1 MNFFLLSIIL
11 DARRVE
17 LQQSNFDRFSKGWW
31 DKKGDMK
38 VLHSMHQTR
47 MLFIKERINNRFK
60 NLNSYSSILQKK
72 NILDLGCGGG
82 LLSESLAKDY
92 PNSKFV
98 IDVKSTG
105 LYLNSKILKNNNVSY
120 QQIDLVDEK
129 KLSSKIKDFIK
140 KYKRIDY
147 LVNTTGVLWFGKDI
161 SAVDLDLKIWDRVF
175 DINLKT
181 MVLLSKIIIPVMK
194 KNKFGSM
201 VHISSVDA
209 LSGDDKPQDAYGA
222 SKAAMIRLSKSLAIQ
237 FGQFNIRSNCI
248 LPGAVETR
256 MQDRWKKIPNAKKN
270 LKKLMPIKK
279 IIQPKGIAEGILFLL
294 SDQSEYI
301 TGIELIIDGGLTARP

>member
-1 MNFFLLSIIL
+1 MQLSLKGKTVVVTGAAGGIGLATISLLIQYKVKIL
-11 DARRVE
+11 ALD
-17 LQQSNFDRFSKGWW
+17 
-31 DKKGDMK
+31 
-38 VLHSMHQTR
+38 
-47 MLFIKERINNRFK
+47 I
-60 NLNSYSSILQKK
+60 QK
-72 NILDLGCGGG
+72 
-82 LLSESLAKDY
+82 
-92 PNSKFV
+92 P
-98 IDVKSTG
+98 T
-105 LYLNSKILKNNNVSY
+105 SKILKNKNVFY

-161 SAVDLDLKIWDRVF
+161 SAVDLDLEIWDQVF

-181 MVLLSKIIIPVMK
+181 MVLLSKIIIPIMK

-248 LPGAVETR
+248 LPGAVETP

-301 TGIELIIDGGLTARP
+301 TGTELIIDGGLTARP